1 MTLKL
6 KIAELAEA
14 VEQIL
19 EAGRLV
25 QPSGRVRE
33 VPDARTIR
41 YYTTL
46 GLLDRPLEM
55 QGRTAFYGWRHVWQL
70 LAIKRLQRAG
80 APLVEIQ
87 QRLAAADD
95 RTLKKLAEAPESLV
109 RTTCLARLENKPSAE
124 PPAPARS
131 AFWAAPTA
139 AAPTSEA
146 IQSVGETSHA
156 VCRALHIKL
165 AEGITLVLEGVEPE
179 ALDRDKLAA
188 IESAARSLIDPSR
201 PTGASE
207 LPAAT
212 SRAPAQKGAGH
223 DPSHSTV

>member
-1 MTLKL
+1 MKLKL

-25 QPSGRVRE
+25 QPSGRVRD

-55 QGRTAFYGWRHVWQL
+55 QGRTAYYGWRHVWQL
-70 LAIKRLQRAG
+70 LAIKRLQRSG

-87 QRLAAADD
+87 QRLAGADD
-95 RTLKKLAEAPESLV
+95 RTLKKLAEAPEPLV
-109 RTTCLARLENKPSAE
+109 RATCLARLENQPSAE
-124 PPAPARS
+124 PPPPARN

-139 AAPTSEA
+139 APTTTDA
-146 IQSVGETSHA
+146 IERIDETSF
-156 VCRALHIKL
+156 VVRRALHIQL
-165 AEGITLVLEGVEPE
+165 GEGMTLVLEGIEPE

-188 IESAARSLIDPSR
+188 LESAARSLIDPSR
-201 PTGASE
+201 PLARQKC
-207 LPAAT
+207 LP
-212 SRAPAQKGAGH
+212 Q
-223 DPSHSTV
+223 PSHAERSRS